1 MVGIN
6 GIPAE
11 INALG
16 IFSGAVTLEE
26 GPNLIEIVATDI
38 QGNVRFQT
46 VAVFYLP

>member
-1 MVGIN
+1 MGIN
-6 GIPAE
+6 GIPVE